1 MLGAEDVTAVFPEK
15 PYVLYALIALN
26 TLVYMVTSYST
37 GFLYSTTDWVAR
49 LGYIPALLLT
59 RPLEGF
65 LRIFTAMFTHANL
78 AHIFFNMYFLYIFG
92 RPVERSLGHW
102 RFLGLYIVSGVLAAV
117 FHTVFIYL
125 QGPSGLVIPSVGAS
139 GAISGVLGA
148 YMLLYPGTRLV
159 ACFFLLFIPWCFEML
174 AGYYILFW
182 FALQVLE
189 GYFTLYSTIAFFA
202 HAGGFLAGIALLPVF
217 ADRARIMLLK
227 RLSRARTLFGIITI
241 LYPYEGRRGLTPGTK
256 AVFAGLVA
264 LLLAGTAAAYVYASM
279 QPPVRMAAYR
289 IGWSIEGAI
298 NGTDLAFVAFS
309 SGRTH
314 VIPFAVST
322 IPGQIVIE
330 ALDRY
335 GLLYNPEFAGGRVTL
350 TASQLPPVTLTV
362 RPTLYTVRAF
372 TVQPLKL
379 TLTYNKEGY
388 LADALADL
396 LVGAALQ
403 PVKLSGAV
411 RLLGLRDPLPLLR
424 AMALVSTVTVLASL
438 YVTLYRDEEYVITP
452 E

>member
-1 MLGAEDVTAVFPEK
+1 MTAAFPEK

-26 TLVYMVTSYST
+26 TLIYVITSYPT
-37 GFLYSTTDWVAR
+37 GFLYSTTDWIAR
-49 LGYIPALLLT
+49 LGYIPALLLAK
-59 RPLEGF
+59 PLEGF

-102 RFLGLYIVSGVLAAV
+102 RFLGLYLVSGVLAAV

-148 YMLLYPGTRLV
+148 YMLLYPGTRLL

-217 ADRARIMLLK
+217 ADKTRIMLLK
-227 RLSRARTLFGIITI
+227 RLSRARTLFGIIT
-241 LYPYEGRRGLTPGTK
+241 LVYPLYEGRRGLTPGTK

-264 LLLAGTAAAYVYASM
+264 MLLAGTAAAYFYAST
-279 QPPVRMAAYR
+279 QPPVKMAAYR
-289 IGWSIEGAI
+289 IGWSLEGAI
-298 NGTDLAFVAFS
+298 NGSDLAFVAFS
-309 SGRTH
+309 SSRAH
-314 VIPFAVST
+314 VIPFAIST

-330 ALDRY
+330 ALNKY
-335 GLLYNPEFAGGRVTL
+335 GLLYNTELAGEKVTL
-350 TASQLPPVTLTV
+350 TASQLQPITLTV
-362 RPTLYTVRAF
+362 RPTLYTIRAF
-372 TVQPLKL
+372 TVLPQRI
-379 TLTYNKEGY
+379 TLEYNREGY
-388 LADALADL
+388 LASADADL
-396 LVGAALQ
+396 LVGVALQ
-403 PVKLSGAV
+403 AARLSGAV
-411 RLLGLRDPLPLLR
+411 ALLGLRDPLPLLR

>member
-1 MLGAEDVTAVFPEK
+1 MTSVFPEK
-15 PYVLYALIALN
+15 PYVLYTLIALN
-26 TLVYMVTSYST
+26 TIVYIVTSYST
-37 GFLYSTTDWVAR
+37 GFLYSTTDWIAR

-59 RPLEGF
+59 KPLEGF

-102 RFLGLYIVSGVLAAV
+102 RFLGLYLVSGVLAAV

-202 HAGGFLAGIALLPVF
+202 HAGGFLAGIALLPLF
-217 ADRARIMLLK
+217 ADRTRIMLLK

-241 LYPYEGRRGLTPGTK
+241 VYPLYEGRRGLTPGTK

-264 LLLAGTAAAYVYASM
+264 LLLAGTAAAYVYAATH
-279 QPPVRMAAYR
+279 PPVMMAAYR
-289 IGWSIEGAI
+289 VGWSIEGAI
-298 NGTDLAFVAFS
+298 SGSDLAFVAFS
-309 SGRTH
+309 SGRAH

-322 IPGQIVIE
+322 IPGQVVIE
-330 ALDRY
+330 ALNKY
-335 GLLYNPEFAGGRVTL
+335 GLLYNPELAGRRVTL
-350 TASQLPPVTLTV
+350 TAGQVPPVTLTV
-362 RPTLYTVRAF
+362 QPTLYTVRAF
-372 TVQPLKL
+372 TVQPLRL
-379 TLTYNKEGY
+379 VLTYNGEGY
-388 LADALADL
+388 LAKALASL
-396 LVGAALQ
+396 LVGTFQ
-403 PVKLSGAV
+403 PVKLSGTV
-411 RLLGLRDPLPLLR
+411 SLLGLRNPLPLLQ